1 MPSRFL
7 SKAERARLSRF
18 PAEVADND
26 CIVYFTLTPADLS
39 CIEQKRGDAYSNEND
54 HSFR

>member
-18 PAEVADND
+18 STEVSDND
-26 CIVYFTLTPADLS
+26 CIVYFTLTPADLT
-39 CIEQKRGDAYSNEND
+39 
-54 HSFR
+54 